1 MLTAGVNAAKLLK
14 YTYFRLMHLNERSVR
29 YTLHLFRD
37 ICGDRDMFRGIKI
50 EKSDGIRHARVNFIL
65 TYYGYDTTVAF

>member
-14 YTYFRLMHLNERSVR
+14 YTYFRLMRLKERSVR

-37 ICGDRDMFRGIKI
+37 ICGDRDMFHGIKI
-50 EKSDGIRHARVNFIL
+50 EKSSRSGKLHPYFMAM
-65 TYYGYDTTVAF
+65 TQP

>member
-14 YTYFRLMHLNERSVR
+14 YTYLRLMHLNERSVR

-50 EKSDGIRHARVNFIL
+50 EKSDVRHARVNFIL
-65 TYYGYDTTVAF
+65 TLWL